1 MVHSSR
7 KSLRKYK
14 VLEIRIIGS
23 LFSDGG
29 QKKKKQKKAK
39 SFCLWNKNATWTL
52 SVSDLFLTLVIL
64 IMFESW
70 SSSPSGKKRCLL
82 LFELNSLY
90 LKPHNSHFISVV
102 PYYFCILTLSF
113 CMLACYL
120 FTHECQRYTGIYH

>member
-1 MVHSSR
+1 MVCSSR

-14 VLEIRIIGS
+14 VLEIRIIRS

-29 QKKKKQKKAK
+29 QKKAK
-39 SFCLWNKNATWTL
+39 SFCLWKKNAAWTL
-52 SVSDLFLTLVIL
+52 SVSDLFLILEIL

-70 SSSPSGKKRCLL
+70 SSSLSGKKGCLL

-102 PYYFCILTLSF
+102 PYYFCTLTFSF
-113 CMLACYL
+113 CMPACYL
-120 FTHECQRYTGIYH
+120 FTQEYQRYTGIYH